1 MRSGSLVARLARED
15 SGAAGVEYG
24 LIIAAISVA
33 IVVAAFAIGDSIE
46 NAFTYTSTTIEGE
59 IP

>member
-1 MRSGSLVARLARED
+1 MRSGMWLARLAREE

-24 LIIAAISVA
+24 LLIAAISVA

-46 NAFTYTSTTIEGE
+46 NAFNYTSDTIEDE
-59 IP
+59 IN